1 MDETQRTERV
11 VELSKEAN
19 LDLSGIYASTA
30 STWGSS
36 QAERY
41 LIFLRETFDLLV
53 AFPGI
58 GSKSD
63 KFGEVRVHIA
73 KLNAKRTSYGHRVFY
88 RESENGIQIVRLL
101 HSSLDY
107 PEQLLD

>member
-11 VELSKEAN
+11 VELSTEAN
-19 LDLSGIYASTA
+19 LDISGVYASTA
-30 STWGSS
+30 STWGAS

-41 LIFLRETFDLLV
+41 LIFLRETFELLL

-58 GSKSD
+58 GQRTD
-63 KFGEVRVHIA
+63 KFNDIRVHIA
-73 KLNAKRTSYGHRVFY
+73 KLNAKRTSYGHRIFY